1 MKEFTLL
8 GTTLNYSTQ
17 RLNYYSIHSV
27 FLELAQTSWKQF
39 YSDYQRM
46 GSLQKAYEQLPKVIV
61 RLVKSIDS
69 SCEDYIKL
77 QKIYSVGADD
87 VGAGCTSALRELQQI
102 YQERIAEPCEEIE
115 ERKNAEVAQRE
126 FKKKIKSN
134 DLWDSLGYSAIN
146 AVGNL
151 GSSLNASLD
160 ASSIYKNSDTLDQ
173 FKNAILDYVILA
185 QRATMRLVQE
195 NSNIG
200 YCERCYHHKVGDALH
215 SYSYKP
221 SPIFHG
227 DGSLYLGVELEVD
240 GAGKSTSNARAILN
254 VMNRHV
260 EYVYIKTDGS
270 LDDGLEVVTHPCTLE
285 EHRIRLPW
293 KEGLDAIRSMH
304 YCSHNAGTCG
314 LHVHVN
320 RDGLGHNN
328 AAQDETIGKILYLFE
343 RFWQEVLRFSRRT
356 ESQMNHWAAR
366 YGYKNSGKEI
376 LEHAKYDSG
385 NGRYACVNL
394 TNCDTIEFRAFRGTL
409 KYNTLIAT
417 LQFVAHIC
425 KVALSLS
432 EEEIQDLGWPQ
443 LVLLL
448 TDESTPELIQY
459 LKERRLYINEP
470 VPVTEWEV

>member
-1 MKEFTLL
+1 
-8 GTTLNYSTQ
+8 
-17 RLNYYSIHSV
+17 
-27 FLELAQTSWKQF
+27 
-39 YSDYQRM
+39 
-46 GSLQKAYEQLPKVIV
+46 
-61 RLVKSIDS
+61 
-69 SCEDYIKL
+69 
-77 QKIYSVGADD
+77 
-87 VGAGCTSALRELQQI
+87 
-102 YQERIAEPCEEIE
+102 
-115 ERKNAEVAQRE
+115 
-126 FKKKIKSN
+126 
-134 DLWDSLGYSAIN
+134 
-146 AVGNL
+146 
-151 GSSLNASLD
+151 
-160 ASSIYKNSDTLDQ
+160 
-173 FKNAILDYVILA
+173 
-185 QRATMRLVQE
+185 
-195 NSNIG
+195 
-200 YCERCYHHKVGDALH
+200 
-215 SYSYKP
+215 
-221 SPIFHG
+221 
-227 DGSLYLGVELEVD
+227 
-240 GAGKSTSNARAILN
+240 
-254 VMNRHV
+254 MNRHV

-285 EHRIRLPW
+285 EHRTRLPW

-320 RDGLGHNN
+320 RDGLGHNS

-470 VPVTEWEV
+470 VSVTEWEV

>member
-1 MKEFTLL
+1 MKETMITCACC
-8 GTTLNYSTQ
+8 G
-17 RLNYYSIHSV
+17 
-27 FLELAQTSWKQF
+27 
-39 YSDYQRM
+39 
-46 GSLQKAYEQLPKVIV
+46 
-61 RLVKSIDS
+61 
-69 SCEDYIKL
+69 
-77 QKIYSVGADD
+77 
-87 VGAGCTSALRELQQI
+87 
-102 YQERIAEPCEEIE
+102 
-115 ERKNAEVAQRE
+115 AEVHPEDVIYVGTQAICPDCAETETFVCDHCGFR
-126 FKKKIKSN
+126 FWN
-134 DLWDSLGYSAIN
+134 GDNMGDGRFDLCESCRDEYYVTCSECGQLLRNSEAYYEDSDEDGE
-146 AVGNL
+146 
-151 GSSLNASLD
+151 
-160 ASSIYKNSDTLDQ
+160 TP
-173 FKNAILDYVILA
+173 
-185 QRATMRLVQE
+185 
-195 NSNIG
+195 
-200 YCERCYHHKVGDALH
+200 YCERCYRHKVGDALH

-221 SPIFHG
+221 SPIFYG
-227 DGSLYLGVELEVD
+227 GGPLYLGVELEVD
-240 GAGKSTSNARAILN
+240 GAGKSASNARNILN
-254 VMNRHV
+254 VMNLRE

-285 EHRIRLPW
+285 EHRTRLPW
-293 KEGLDAIRSMH
+293 KEGLDTIRSMH

-320 RDGLGHNN
+320 RDGLGRNS

-394 TNCDTIEFRAFRGTL
+394 TNYDTIEFRAFRGTL

-417 LQFVAHIC
+417 LQFVARIC
-425 KVALSLS
+425 KVALCLS

-459 LKERRLYINEP
+459 LKEHRLYINEP

>member
-1 MKEFTLL
+1 MKETMITCACC
-8 GTTLNYSTQ
+8 G
-17 RLNYYSIHSV
+17 
-27 FLELAQTSWKQF
+27 
-39 YSDYQRM
+39 
-46 GSLQKAYEQLPKVIV
+46 
-61 RLVKSIDS
+61 
-69 SCEDYIKL
+69 
-77 QKIYSVGADD
+77 
-87 VGAGCTSALRELQQI
+87 
-102 YQERIAEPCEEIE
+102 
-115 ERKNAEVAQRE
+115 AEVHPEDVIYVGTQAICPDCAETETFVCDHCGFR
-126 FKKKIKSN
+126 FWN
-134 DLWDSLGYSAIN
+134 GDNMGDGRFDLCESCRDEYYVTCSECGQLLRNIEAYYEDSDEDGE
-146 AVGNL
+146 
-151 GSSLNASLD
+151 
-160 ASSIYKNSDTLDQ
+160 TP
-173 FKNAILDYVILA
+173 
-185 QRATMRLVQE
+185 
-195 NSNIG
+195 
-200 YCERCYHHKVGDALH
+200 YCEGCYRRKVGDALH

-221 SPIFHG
+221 SPIFYG

-240 GAGKSTSNARAILN
+240 GAGKSASNARAILN
-254 VMNRHV
+254 VMNRRE

-270 LDDGLEVVTHPCTLE
+270 LDDGLEVVTHLCTLE
-285 EHRIRLPW
+285 EHRTRLPW

-320 RDGLGHNN
+320 RDGLGRNS

-394 TNCDTIEFRAFRGTL
+394 TNYDTIEFRAFRGTL

-417 LQFVAHIC
+417 LQFVARIC
-425 KVALSLS
+425 KVALCLS